1 MELRQ
6 SQRFEA
12 TATRGLKTGRRRNGD
27 ARKEDPICGLARI
40 QVEPAK
46 VGIDPCGKYDR
57 RKIDVAVIDHLEK
70 LSLKKI

>member
-1 MELRQ
+1 MQ
-6 SQRFEA
+6 
-12 TATRGLKTGRRRNGD
+12 TGRRRKPD
-27 ARKEDPICGLARI
+27 AWKEDPICGLARI

-70 LSLKKI
+70 LRLKTI